1 MTTVT
6 KRKLLVLDLNGALL
20 FRPKHKKSRTCHPRP
35 YLSTF
40 TSFLFHPATREWLD
54 TMVWSSAQPKN
65 VGWMVERAFGQH
77 VDKLKLVWTRDQMG
91 LSKAEYGRKTQT
103 TKDLSCVWASLG
115 DFNGKNTIL
124 LDDSPSKA
132 RLQPYN
138 HICVE
143 EYTRSARGAA
153 DKGDD
158 LVAKMGSLS
167 LGVDDDDETLLAV
180 IGILD
185 SIKSEDDVAK
195 WVKGGG
201 LSSGKIAEVSQWY
214 TNPDILRDWARLGKQ
229 ALDALPQ
236 AEPVAV

>member
-20 FRPKHKKSRTCHPRP
+20 FRPKHKRTKTCHPRP

-40 TSFLFHPATREWLD
+40 TSFLFHPATRQWLD

-103 TKDLSCVWASLG
+103 TKDLSHVWKSLD
-115 DFNGKNTIL
+115 DFSGKNTIL

-143 EYTRSARGAA
+143 EYTCSTRGAA
-153 DKGDD
+153 VKGDD
-158 LVAKMGSLS
+158 LVPKMDSLS
-167 LGVDDDDETLLAV
+167 LGVDDDETLLAV

-185 SIKSEDDVAK
+185 CIKSEGDVAK
-195 WVKGGG
+195 WMKGGG
-201 LSSGKIAEVSQWY
+201 LSGKTTEVSQWY
-214 TNPDILRDWARLGKQ
+214 TNPDILRDWARLGKK

-236 AEPVAV
+236 VESVTV